1 LILGIFLKKVEPMK
15 APLLITALTLVFGVA
30 PAFSK
35 SELEML
41 REENRALKAELAQL
55 KGLPQPPA
63 VSHQE
68 VGASKPAAA
77 PKASTYTVV
86 AGDSL
91 ARIAR
96 RSNCSVKALMAAN
109 QLKKTVIHPGQVL
122 KLPGA
127 PRTAP
132 AAMAVTPKANPAVAA
147 KPAPTNEKP
156 KAKDPVAS
164 LPTVVSNSAPKAP
177 TTSAIVTS
185 SKQTTPKEEVV
196 ETSAPVSV
204 PRITGPI
211 LAKRSVIID
220 AQTTYGDFAA
230 KHQTTAEQLNALN
243 GFSLSPTTV
252 LAKGSEIDVPA
263 QP

>member
-1 LILGIFLKKVEPMK
+1 MK
-15 APLLITALTLVFGVA
+15 APLLCTALALVFGAA

-55 KGLPQPPA
+55 KGLPQQPP

-68 VGASKPAAA
+68 VVASKPTVA
-77 PKASTYTVV
+77 PKASSSYTVV

-109 QLKKTVIHPGQVL
+109 RLKKTVIHPGQVL

-132 AAMAVTPKANPAVAA
+132 AAMVDAPKANPAVAA
-147 KPAPTNEKP
+147 KPIAAANQP
-156 KAKDPVAS
+156 KGKDPIAPS
-164 LPTVVSNSAPKAP
+164 LPTVVSNSAPKARAS
-177 TTSAIVTS
+177 SATVAS
-185 SKQTTPKEEVV
+185 SKPSAPKDEAIEASV
-196 ETSAPVSV
+196 PVSV

-220 AQTTYGDFAA
+220 TQTTYGDFAT
-230 KHQTTAEQLNALN
+230 KYQTTAEQLNALN
-243 GFSLSPTTV
+243 GFSLSPTTI